1 MIGSLPPPGPGA
13 TRHRFATRLA
23 VLALLVAALG
33 VTAFVALDFNGLSVW
48 LACPHTCPSDLA
60 PVGIQRVAPGST
72 GCKDPFTA
80 VCYRAEFAPS
90 IQDLTLSGL
99 RFNVASPSNQT
110 IDPSAPGIPLGPNAT
125 VSAIGPDGQVVG
137 VWSMHSSTWLSGA
150 AWPVASASN
159 ASVVLDTGLQSNATL
174 SNAYFYI
181 ILTGPNQGSIGF
193 PLFCA
198 GC

>member
-1 MIGSLPPPGPGA
+1 
-13 TRHRFATRLA
+13 
-23 VLALLVAALG
+23 
-33 VTAFVALDFNGLSVW
+33 
-48 LACPHTCPSDLA
+48 
-60 PVGIQRVAPGST
+60 
-72 GCKDPFTA
+72 
-80 VCYRAEFAPS
+80 
-90 IQDLTLSGL
+90 
-99 RFNVASPSNQT
+99 
-110 IDPSAPGIPLGPNAT
+110 
-125 VSAIGPDGQVVG
+125 
-137 VWSMHSSTWLSGA
+137 MHSSTWLSGA